1 MEEFVKQGLLDAV
14 LDVTLHEL
22 LDSMYGG
29 FCGNVKPNRLEEA
42 GRRGVPL
49 IAAPGGLDCI
59 VLRELK
65 DEVKGR
71 PYFKKDFRYVVRSS
85 RDDLSTLAKLIAS
98 KLSKSKGPVRFLVP
112 LKGWS
117 EVDSEETGFYDRELV
132 GFFIEELRR
141 GLGSSVPV
149 LEVDAHINEPAFADV
164 LVDELEEL
172 LQRR

>member
-1 MEEFVKQGLLDAV
+1 MRG
-14 LDVTLHEL
+14 
-22 LDSMYGG
+22 
-29 FCGNVKPNRLEEA
+29 RLEEA

-132 GFFIEELRR
+132 EFFIEELRR